1 MTNVDVKSSAA
12 RMIDLRRNRA
22 VETHYVSSKRLIER
36 WLVQDD
42 QRVVGMPDREVERRL
57 EIR

>member
-1 MTNVDVKSSAA
+1 MTNVGENSSAA

-22 VETHYVSSKRLIER
+22 VEAHYVSSKRLIER
-36 WLVQDD
+36 WLVPDD
-42 QRVVGMPDREVERRL
+42 HRRVGMSEREVERRL